1 MSVKNICV
9 LGAGTSG
16 LISALI
22 LKQGHPNFDIT
33 IIKSSSI
40 DIVGVGEG
48 STEHWATFMSYVGIS
63 PIELFKETGATFKYG
78 IRFDNWNGDNKDYLH
93 VVVSELNQ
101 STEWGHPYLYH
112 KLLVDS
118 DNPLDCVGD
127 FVLKNEHYRPYELS
141 TNQYHFDTFKLN
153 MFLQK
158 KCVERGINI
167 VEDTITEVSSSDTVI
182 KKVKGS
188 NAEYVADFF
197 VDCSGFHRVLTKELG
212 AEWEDCSD
220 YLPVNSAITFPTKLD
235 PTKELPSYTRAT
247 ALSAGWCWQI
257 PTQER
262 FGNGYVYC
270 DKFITEEQA
279 LAEVEELYGQ
289 KLEIVKR
296 FKFSAGYLKTPWIGN
311 VCAIGLSGSF
321 VEPLEATNIGT
332 AIQQAFGLNSYI
344 ASWDN
349 DSKISDIY
357 NKQFVDVF
365 QNIIDFI
372 QLHYITKRD
381 DSKFWKYCRNLK
393 LTNFNNSTLD
403 IFKKNMPVS
412 TIFTK
417 PYILFRNVNW
427 FLVMYGL
434 DMIDRYALI
443 EKWSSLSRAVQLE
456 AAVKLFVIKNNN
468 SSEISVGHRDAIK
481 NIIERDT

>member
-1 MSVKNICV
+1 MSVKNICI

-22 LKQGHPNFDIT
+22 LKQGHPELNIT
-33 IIKSSSI
+33 VIKSSAI
-40 DIVGVGEG
+40 DIIGVGEG
-48 STEHWATFMSYVGIS
+48 STEHWGTFMHYVGIS
-63 PIELFKETGATFKYG
+63 PEELFKETGATFKYG
-78 IRFDNWNGDNKDYLH
+78 IRFNNWNGDDKDYLH
-93 VVVSELNQ
+93 VVVAELNQ
-101 STEWGHPYLYH
+101 LTEWGYPYLYH

-118 DNPLDCVGD
+118 DDPMDCVGD
-127 FVLKNEHYRPYELS
+127 FVLKNQHYRPYELS

-158 KCVERGINI
+158 KCIDRGIDI
-167 VEDTITEVSSSDTVI
+167 IEDTISSIDSSNGLI
-182 KKVKGS
+182 KKLKGTDH
-188 NAEYVADFF
+188 EYTADFF
-197 VDCSGFHRVLTKELG
+197 VDCSGFHRVLAKELG
-212 AEWEDCSD
+212 AEWQDCSD
-220 YLPVNSAITFPTKLD
+220 YLPMNSAITFPTALED
-235 PTKELPSYTRAT
+235 DQEIPSYTRAT

-279 LAEVEELYGQ
+279 LSEVEKLYGK

-296 FKFSAGYLKTPWIGN
+296 FKFSAGYLKTPWVGN
-311 VCAIGLSGSF
+311 VCAVGLSGSF

-332 AIQQAFGLNSYI
+332 AIQQSFGLNSYLN
-344 ASWDN
+344 AWEP
-349 DSKISDIY
+349 DSHISEIY

-372 QLHYITKRD
+372 QLHYITKRE
-381 DSKFWKYCRNLK
+381 DSEFWKYCKNLK
-393 LTNFNNSTLD
+393 LTDFNKKTLN

-417 PYILFRNVNW
+417 PYILFRNANW
-427 FLVMYGL
+427 FLVLYGL
-434 DMIDRYALI
+434 GIIDRAALI
-443 EKWSSLSRAVQLE
+443 DKWKSISKTVQLE
-456 AAVKLFVIKNNN
+456 SAVKLFVIKNNN
-468 SSEISVGHRDAIK
+468 STEIPLGHRESLRD
-481 NIIERDT
+481 IITRNM